1 MIHANRGISL
11 AVVLCG
17 SGVASDA
24 LAQTGP
30 LEPRMVLVALPYPL
44 PVSKIDGARVV
55 LELSVD
61 ERGKVTEVDE
71 VAPSDDADFNERVR
85 KYYSKVRFVPA
96 LTDDGTPVASTFKFI
111 FKSTNGDK
119 PNAGTPAPRL
129 PDQPANTT
137 GTASGVANTKVF
149 DEVERINR
157 MHCKDF
163 AWEYDLL
170 KDIAGARPVYDER
183 MLKTVR
189 VMYMVQQKITAE
201 QLSALNSQFSRAI
214 RDTLDECRRSPDETY
229 FQSVFVPAMKT
240 RLAH

>member
-1 MIHANRGISL
+1 MTHPNRGISL
-11 AVVLCG
+11 AVLLCG
-17 SGVASDA
+17 SGIAADA

-30 LEPRMVLVALPYPL
+30 LEPRMVLAAMPYPL

-55 LELSVD
+55 LDLSVD

-96 LTDDGTPVASTFKFI
+96 LADDGTPVAGKYKFV

-119 PNAGTPAPRL
+119 PDPGSSPPRL
-129 PDQPANTT
+129 PDQPSSTT
-137 GTASGVANTKVF
+137 GTASGVTGMKVF
-149 DEVERINR
+149 DEVGRINR

-170 KDIAGARPVYDER
+170 KDIAGAKPVYDER

-189 VMYMVQQKITAE
+189 AMYIVQQKVTAG
-201 QLSALNSQFSRAI
+201 QLSALNSQFSRVV
-214 RDTLDECRRSPDETY
+214 RETLEDCRRRPDEPY

-240 RLAH
+240 RLGH